1 MAKYNNGRARKS
13 RKLPSEAPER
23 LTAHRIKHQKR
34 LTIDKRA
41 KEIVSH
47 TSGPRQRIHKLK
59 TQMIKQ
65 GYHPKEDTLKRT
77 QAMARDLMYHL
88 GCEVQKFPN
97 PNFSLVQ
104 SQTAEIDLQNPQLI
118 SEKEKF
124 SVPSANNKPTDKFIN
139 QIDPFYDLDDQ
150 RPENILTFE
159 KAANF
164 FGGPDLTALAS
175 TMALYNIKFG
185 TLPHLTYVGNE
196 FMKE

>member
-1 MAKYNNGRARKS
+1 MAKYDKGRGRKPRRRS
-13 RKLPSEAPER
+13 SEIPER
-23 LTAHRIKHQKR
+23 LLVHKIKHQKR

-47 TSGPRQRIHKLK
+47 TSGQRQRIHKLK

-65 GYHPKEDTLKRT
+65 GYHPKENTLKRT

-150 RPENILTFE
+150 RPENVLNFKKSID
-159 KAANF
+159 F

-175 TMALYNIKFG
+175 AMALYNFKFG
-185 TLPHLTYVGNE
+185 VLPHLTYIGNE